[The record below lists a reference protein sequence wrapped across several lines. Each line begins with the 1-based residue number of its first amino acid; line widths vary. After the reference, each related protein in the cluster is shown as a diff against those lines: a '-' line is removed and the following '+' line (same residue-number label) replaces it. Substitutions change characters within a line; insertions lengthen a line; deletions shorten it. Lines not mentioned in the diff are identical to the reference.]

1 MNTQK
6 LVIRS
11 MRKNIKMYYLYF
23 FAMIISISLYFIF
36 STLQNDQTVVEMV
49 QASMNFSTA
58 FQIAGILLILITIVF
73 TMYATN
79 IFIRR
84 RSQEIGLYQLIGLSK
99 AWVARVLI
107 LEHMI
112 LGLGALLIGVIVGT
126 LLSRLFLLLFMNVLG
141 IEAKFGLTFSSQA
154 LLQTIVVFTCLIA
167 VTSLQIIWTVYRS
180 TLLQL
185 FQASHQKD
193 TFVQRPSIVSGI
205 LGFTG
210 LSLIACGYYVSTF
223 IATHADA
230 LLFLMLIVLASTI
243 LGTYLVFHTT
253 ISWILY
259 VYRKRKNGNLGLVN
273 SLSVASL
280 MHRMK
285 GHANSLTLITIL
297 SAMTITMISLSYSLY
312 YSTEKDVRLS
322 MPFDFAVENMSEEAA
337 VIANKLEDTQVD
349 FNQYQVN
356 AIRFHGSWVDENQH
370 SKPSHRNRTFLLFSA
385 GQMAQFG
392 VDLEHPQDDEAI
404 YHSSRARIEG
414 MQISSPKQV
423 QYASN
428 NKINLLTVSKHKLQN
443 VMNYIFYGDQLV
455 VSDDTFNRMKDSI
468 QEDEYKEFVT
478 FDVFNILKAEQSATA
493 SDIFLADV
501 DSDLYLTDF
510 YSAYEGSR
518 QTFGLLIFIAGFL
531 GLVFILSTGSILYFK
546 QMTEAEQEKGHY
558 RTLRQLGFQVDDI
571 MKGIIRKQLFVYL
584 IPLVIGLTHAAFAL
598 NVGSIL
604 IAASMFTPILISMA
618 AYILIYLIFTVV
630 TIRYYKS
637 IVANSL

>member
-6 LVIRS
+6 LVLRS

-23 FAMIISISLYFIF
+23 FAMIFSISLYFIF

-73 TMYATN
+73 TMYATG

-107 LEHMI
+107 LEHII
-112 LGLGALLIGVIVGT
+112 LGLGALLIGTLVGA
-126 LLSRLFLLLFMNVLG
+126 LLSRLFLILFMNIIGLEVT
-141 IEAKFGLTFSSQA
+141 FGLTFSGQA
-154 LLQTIVVFTCLIA
+154 LIQTLAVFTCLIA
-167 VTSLQIIWTVYRS
+167 VTSLQIILTVYRS

-185 FQASHQKD
+185 FQANNQNDH
-193 TFVQRPSIVSGI
+193 FVKRPSIVSGI
-205 LGFTG
+205 LGLAG
-210 LSLIACGYYVSTF
+210 LSLIGFGYYMSTF
-223 IATHADA
+223 IAYNAD
-230 LLFLMLIVLASTI
+230 LLIYFMLIVLASTI

-259 VYRKRKNGNLGLVN
+259 VFRKKQNGNLGLYN
-273 SLSVASL
+273 SLSVAPL

-312 YSTEKDVRLS
+312 YSTEKDVRLA
-322 MPFDFAVENMSEEAA
+322 MPFDFAVENMPEEAA
-337 VIANKLEDTQVD
+337 LIKSSLEDEQIP
-349 FNQYQVN
+349 FEQYQVD
-356 AIRFHGSWVDENQH
+356 AIRFDGVWADQDPNVANR
-370 SKPSHRNRTFLLFSA
+370 HRKTMLFSA
-385 GQMAQFG
+385 EKMAQAG
-392 VDLEHPQDDEAI
+392 LDVERPQDGEAI
-404 YHSSRARIEG
+404 YQSTRAVIEG
-414 MQISSPKQV
+414 MEVSSPKEL

-428 NKINLLTVSKHKLQN
+428 DEDNSLTVSKSKLEN
-443 VMNYIFYGDQLV
+443 VMNYRFHGDQLL
-455 VSDDTFNRMKDSI
+455 VSEETFEKIRENI
-468 QEDEYKEFVT
+468 QEGAYEILSFE
-478 FDVFNILKAEQSATA
+478 VFHLLDTTKSGAA
-493 SDIFLADV
+493 SDIFLTSV
-501 DSDLYLTDF
+501 DSGEFITDF
-510 YSAYEGSR
+510 YSEHEASR

-546 QMTEAEQEKGHY
+546 QMTEAEQEKTHY
-558 RTLRQLGFQVDDI
+558 RTLRQLGFQVNDM

-584 IPLVIGLTHAAFAL
+584 IPLGIGLTHAAFAL

-604 IAASMFTPILISMA
+604 IAASMLTPIIISML
-618 AYILIYLIFTVV
+618 AYIVIYLMFTVV

-637 IVANSL
+637 IVTNAL

>member
-23 FAMIISISLYFIF
+23 FAMIISIGLYFIF
-36 STLQNDQTVVEMV
+36 STLQNDQIVVEMV

-167 VTSLQIIWTVYRS
+167 VTSLQIIWTVYLS

-193 TFVQRPSIVSGI
+193 TFVQRPSIFSGI

-259 VYRKRKNGNLGLVN
+259 VFRKKQNGNLGLYN
-273 SLSVASL
+273 SLSMASL

-337 VIANKLEDTQVD
+337 VIANKLEDAQVD

-385 GQMAQFG
+385 EQMVQFG
-392 VDLEHPQDDEAI
+392 VDLEHPQGDEAI

-428 NKINLLTVSKHKLQN
+428 NKTNLLTVSKHKLQN
-443 VMNYIFYGDQLV
+443 VMNYIFYGAQLL
-455 VSDDTFNRMKDSI
+455 VSEDTFNRMKDSI

-478 FDVFNILKAEQSATA
+478 FDVFNIVDTEQSATA

-501 DSDLYLTDF
+501 DSNLYLTDF

-546 QMTEAEQEKGHY
+546 QMTEAEQEKEHY

-604 IAASMFTPILISMA
+604 IAASMLTPILISMA